1 MNRTMPTINRQRMS
15 AVLLQIIA
23 ITMAGVS
30 AMCVIAETLNSK
42 EDRMS
47 GVLTE
52 ADNGKTIE
60 LCVGGEV
67 VLRLPENAATGYRWA
82 VDAADGNL
90 VEVKEGEYL
99 AMSNAVGSGGEA
111 QWIVRAK
118 AAGATQVK
126 LKRWRHWEG
135 ERSVVE
141 RFEFT
146 LRIVHCPP

>member
-1 MNRTMPTINRQRMS
+1 MNRAMPTTNRQRTS
-15 AVLLQIIA
+15 AVLLQVVA
-23 ITMAGVS
+23 FTLVGALFVWVIT
-30 AMCVIAETLNSK
+30 ETSNSQ

-60 LCVGGEV
+60 LPVGDEV
-67 VLRLPENAATGYRWA
+67 VLLLPENAATGYRWA
-82 VDAADGNL
+82 VDAPDGNL

-99 AMSNAVGSGGEA
+99 ATSDAVGSGGEA
-111 QWIVRAK
+111 RWIVRAK

-146 LRIVHCPP
+146 LRIVP